1 MGCGIRGEQVRE
13 QYVEVMMP
21 CEAKGSLVRG
31 QPSP

>member
-13 QYVEVMMP
+13 QYVEVMP